1 MIDVNGTVAE
11 IVKRTGITKPES
23 IELITRITVRG
34 TELSARALAGED
46 VEKEQYHLRS
56 QASNLGEVARRT
68 VGSVILEQITAS
80 LSAVLTKAL
89 VG

>member
-1 MIDVNGTVAE
+1 MIDVNGTVQE
-11 IVKRTGITKPES
+11 IAHRLQITDPKS
-23 IELITRITVRG
+23 IELLTRITVRG

-46 VEKEQYHLRS
+46 VEKEQWHLRA
-56 QASNLGEVARRT
+56 QMSNLGELARRVT
-68 VGSVILEQITAS
+68 SEVILSKISAS